1 MDEWSS
7 MKTLPAGQTVLQRP
21 EEVDMYI
28 GIGTAL
34 IIIVL
39 ILILI

>member
-7 MKTLPAGQTVLQRP
+7 FEAPPTGQTLIQRP

-34 IIIVL
+34 VIIVL
-39 ILILI
+39 LLILL

>member
-1 MDEWSS
+1 MVVLQNPAHGA
-7 MKTLPAGQTVLQRP
+7 TLMQRP
-21 EEVDMYI
+21 EEVGMYI

-34 IIIVL
+34 VIIVL

>member
-1 MDEWSS
+1 MVELRKGPYGASS
-7 MKTLPAGQTVLQRP
+7 MQRP

-34 IIIVL
+34 VIIVL
-39 ILILI
+39 ILILL

>member
-1 MDEWSS
+1 MVEPEDRH
-7 MKTLPAGQTVLQRP
+7 AGARFVQRP

-34 IIIVL
+34 LIIVVLL
-39 ILILI
+39 ILL

>member
-1 MDEWSS
+1 VDEWSS
-7 MKTLPAGQTVLQRP
+7 VDAPRRGQTLSHRP

-34 IIIVL
+34 VIIVL
-39 ILILI
+39 LLILL